1 MAVAPNNITPNVSA
15 KNTVKRLNKDPT
27 NTPKKP
33 ADTLI
38 SNTQKT
44 TITKQKKRP
53 LKGGNDAKTPIAN
66 PHAKA

>member
-1 MAVAPNNITPNVSA
+1 MTD
-15 KNTVKRLNKDPT
+15 KNTFKLLELIKPEVDFDIS

-38 SNTQKT
+38 STTQKT